1 MVYGHPA
8 AGGNFDVVESSG
20 RPVEGVESED
30 DAKIEVKKK
39 KAKQVEGGGEG
50 A

>member
-20 RPVEGVESED
+20 RPVEGVES
-30 DAKIEVKKK
+30 
-39 KAKQVEGGGEG
+39 
-50 A
+50 